1 MDVFGVSPRRFVRE
15 HASDEIM
22 EMIALRELDA
32 EDRELADI
40 AGTFRSGA

>member
-1 MDVFGVSPRRFVRE
+1 MDVFGVSPRRFLRE
-15 HASDEIM
+15 HTAPEIM
-22 EMIALRELDA
+22 EILALRELDA